1 MSRDVFN
8 IHTDVDYR
16 IKAFVQRQNPFL
28 IFQHTDAIVGS
39 EQFEEYYNR
48 MLDAHPD
55 CPLTNRMYHRFNRR
69 SMRTLING
77 NACSRLL
84 ENKGEWIVMDT
95 HYAQSPDLWRL
106 SDGRLFQASYSC
118 YLDTVIELIPQY
130 RDLSVERFTANIN
143 MTLMADELCR
153 FLDRFWHDRI
163 ILIDSRPSEFRLR
176 DGMEMPI
183 KIDCSF
189 KDSSERVCELISER
203 IPVHVIRLPE
213 HLVSRDGNLVH
224 YTPEI
229 MRYIRDGID
238 DIVRR
243 HCNPT
248 CLCKG

>member
-28 IFQHTDAIVGS
+28 IFQHTDIVIS
-39 EQFEEYYNR
+39 ADRFEEYYGK
-48 MLDAHPD
+48 MLDTHPD

-84 ENKGEWIVMDT
+84 ENKGDWIVIDT
-95 HYAQSPDLWRL
+95 HYAQSSDLWRL

-130 RDLSVERFTANIN
+130 KGMTVERHMANVN
-143 MTLMADELCR
+143 MTVLADRLCC
-153 FLDRFWHDRI
+153 FLDEFWHDRV
-163 ILIDSRPSEFRLR
+163 ILIDSRPSEFRIR
-176 DGMEMPI
+176 NGVETPI
-183 KIDCSF
+183 WSDHSF
-189 KDSSERVCELISER
+189 NDSSERMCELISER
-203 IPVHVIRLPE
+203 IPVHIIRLPE

-224 YTPEI
+224 YMPDV

-238 DIVRR
+238 DIVRY

-248 CLCKG
+248 YPCRE